1 MRKMILIGSMILLT
15 SAAAAQAGETRGL
28 SVVRTDSTVIT
39 APKPIDTQRTAE
51 ITVLP
56 APVPPAPQPVT
67 APAPVAATPVATAAP
82 AITAASAPAATEAAA
97 PAQRPTASTS
107 SNSSRRRAG
116 RNVQPRR
123 KHWSE
128 ARIVSELH
136 RHGIYW

>member
-1 MRKMILIGSMILLT
+1 MRKMSLIGAMFLM

-51 ITVLP
+51 VTVLP
-56 APVPPAPQPVT
+56 APAPQHVT
-67 APAPVAATPVATAAP
+67 APLAA
-82 AITAASAPAATEAAA
+82 APAATEAAA
-97 PAQRPTASTS
+97 PAQQPSTS
-107 SNSSRRRAG
+107 SNSSRRRAA